1 MNQIDHVGVL
11 EGATNLRDMMNGI
24 LERVE
29 AVFQSY
35 NVELPQR
42 RYWTVGQPAIDC
54 EQLVVY
60 FQQLYLGPPGAQVG
74 EPQRCHVPRSAT
86 VTISIARATP
96 IVNQNGRPPS
106 PEKIKASAEVLAI
119 DAWVLMESINQ
130 LDQWD
135 ETGYGVGVI
144 ATLEVNPPEG
154 GFQTT
159 DMIITMAVP

>member
-1 MNQIDHVGVL
+1 
-11 EGATNLRDMMNGI
+11 MMNGI

-42 RYWTVGQPAIDC
+42 RYWAMGQPAIDC
-54 EQLVVY
+54 EQLVVF

-96 IVNQNGRPPS
+96 IVNQNGRPPA
-106 PEKIKASAEVLAI
+106 PEKIKAASEVLAI

-144 ATLEVNPPEG
+144 ATLEVSPPEG

-159 DMIITMAVP
+159 NMIITMAVP